1 MLSQTA
7 ISDPVDHSIR
17 HMEQMVQLAA
27 ALKSLPVQVLGHWYS
42 YESFGSWTMDLRFKG
57 AAFRIL
63 RDGKDGVL
71 TLQRSTSKQHPYDW
85 DQLIWERTVDGDDI
99 APKEIVDV
107 LNSAVVED

>member
-1 MLSQTA
+1 MLSPTA
-7 ISDPVDHSIR
+7 TSGPEDHAIR
-17 HMEQMVQLAA
+17 HMEQMVQLVA

-42 YESFGSWTMDLRFKG
+42 YECFGSWTMDLRFKG

-63 RDGKDGVL
+63 GDGRDGVL
-71 TLQRSTSKQHPYDW
+71 TLQRSTSKQRPYDW
-85 DQLIWERTVDGDDI
+85 DQLIWERPIDGDDI